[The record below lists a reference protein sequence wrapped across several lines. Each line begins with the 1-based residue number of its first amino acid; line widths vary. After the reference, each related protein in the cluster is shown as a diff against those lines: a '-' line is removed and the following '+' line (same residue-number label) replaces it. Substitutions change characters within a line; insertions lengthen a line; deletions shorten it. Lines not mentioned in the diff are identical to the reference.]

1 MAEILYLTAEEMSQ
15 EQAEEFTVEV
25 ATADKYR
32 ENDAVALVAT
42 VIKDYIKIMK

>member
-25 ATADKYR
+25 ATKYR
-32 ENDAVALVAT
+32 ENDAVTLVAA